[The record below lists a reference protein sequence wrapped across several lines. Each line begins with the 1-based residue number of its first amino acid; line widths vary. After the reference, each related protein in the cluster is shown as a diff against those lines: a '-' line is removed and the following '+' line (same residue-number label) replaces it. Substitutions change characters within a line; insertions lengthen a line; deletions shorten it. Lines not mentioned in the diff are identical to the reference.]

1 MMEALQSAITER
13 DAAIAERDA
22 HITELR
28 QRYNQLTEREAA
40 IAERDAHITELR
52 ERCTEIEGQAPG
64 TIENACKLGW
74 QREEHLAGFMRGAT
88 IIDGVDQYELKD
100 WLECVSTAFCFI
112 SDLTVDEARRGLAK
126 VSRGALRQAILEYT
140 GDHPTLNSLVDWI
153 KSTCVTRDR
162 FQDIHEVETYRQ
174 GPTQPLQHYIAQ
186 YRARV
191 GRAYLPTDLANE
203 LIVTQLIRLFIN
215 GMHDGKVR
223 FATAQQNPQTL
234 DQAYSSAIQN
244 QRATTWVRTERA
256 EEPMD
261 IGSLRSP
268 SSEPTKPRVDTMET
282 IPKAISKQLAG
293 LQKQIGELRKNMRPI
308 EETPRR
314 PGKPVECYYCGKV
327 GHFRRE
333 CRKRLHDQ
341 QQQAVGN
348 V

>member
-1 MMEALQSAITER
+1 MLTLQ
-13 DAAIAERDA
+13 
-22 HITELR
+22 
-28 QRYNQLTEREAA
+28 
-40 IAERDAHITELR
+40 ELR
-52 ERCTEIEGQAPG
+52 ERCTELEGHTPG
-64 TIENACKLGW
+64 TMENACKLGR

-203 LIVTQLIRLFIN
+203 LIVTQLIR
-215 GMHDGKVR
+215 HKS
-223 FATAQQNPQTL
+223 T
-234 DQAYSSAIQN
+234 SKSH
-244 QRATTWVRTERA
+244 ERNK
-256 EEPMD
+256 
-261 IGSLRSP
+261 
-268 SSEPTKPRVDTMET
+268 TPRLWT
-282 IPKAISKQLAG
+282 
-293 LQKQIGELRKNMRPI
+293 RPI
-308 EETPRR
+308 LLQSRIK
-314 PGKPVECYYCGKV
+314 G
-327 GHFRRE
+327 
-333 CRKRLHDQ
+333 RLHGFGLRGPRNRWTSGHY
-341 QQQAVGN
+341 AHHHLNPLNLVSTPWRPSPKLSPN
-348 V
+348 N